1 LSYSHTIGLTAGL
14 LAAFTWAVAAVI
26 FRQLGVR
33 LHPLVLNLY
42 KGIIASIALV
52 LVLTVWGGVVQTV
65 PVKPFLLLL
74 FSGMLGIGVGDTA
87 FFAALNRLGER
98 QTVLI
103 AETAAPLVTI
113 LLALLL
119 FQEFI
124 SLPAWLGIIAIL
136 CGVYLVLR
144 VRSNQNGP
152 PQKHLLAGITYA
164 LVAAISQAV
173 GGIMSKGAFRLY
185 DIDPAWSSLVRLLG
199 GIILVAL
206 LIPLFS
212 QSYLPAAARNKRVWG
227 FVIIAA
233 LIGTFGGIVFQQT
246 AYKFTYTGLAQT
258 MIATSSIFVMLIAL
272 LRRERISAQAW
283 LGALVAVAGVGLLF
297 WF

>member
-1 LSYSHTIGLTAGL
+1 MSYSHTLGLTAGL
-14 LAAFTWAVAAVI
+14 LAALSWAVAAVI

-42 KGIIASIALV
+42 KGTIASVALV
-52 LVLTVWGGVVQTV
+52 LVLVFWGGVLQPV
-65 PVKPFLLLL
+65 PLKPFLLLL

-103 AETAAPLVTI
+103 AETVAPLITI
-113 LLALLL
+113 MLALLL

-124 SLPAWLGIIAIL
+124 SLAAWLGIIAIL
-136 CGVYLVLR
+136 FGVYLVIR
-144 VRSNQNGP
+144 MRSDANGP
-152 PQKHLLAGITYA
+152 PQKQLLAGVSYGLI
-164 LVAAISQAV
+164 AAICQAV

-185 DIDPAWSSLVRLLG
+185 DIDPVWSSLVRLLG
-199 GIILVAL
+199 GLLLVAV
-206 LIPLFS
+206 LIPILR
-212 QSYLPAAARNKRVWG
+212 QSYFPVSARNKRVWR
-227 FVIIAA
+227 FVLLAT
-233 LIGTFGGIVFQQT
+233 LVGTFGGIIFQQT

-272 LRRERISAQAW
+272 VKGERISPRAW
-283 LGALVAVAGVGLLF
+283 LGAMVAVAGVVLLF

>member
-1 LSYSHTIGLTAGL
+1 MSYSHTLGLTAGL
-14 LAAFTWAVAAVI
+14 LAALSWAVAAVI

-42 KGIIASIALV
+42 KGTIASVALV
-52 LVLTVWGGVVQTV
+52 LVLVFWGGVLQPV
-65 PVKPFLLLL
+65 PLKPFLLLL

-103 AETAAPLVTI
+103 AETVAPLITI
-113 LLALLL
+113 MLALLL

-136 CGVYLVLR
+136 FGVYLVIR
-144 VRSNQNGP
+144 MRSDANGP
-152 PQKHLLAGITYA
+152 PQKQLLAGVSYGLI
-164 LVAAISQAV
+164 AAICQAV

-185 DIDPAWSSLVRLLG
+185 DIDPVWSSLVRLLG
-199 GIILVAL
+199 GLLLVAV
-206 LIPLFS
+206 LIPLLRQNYFPVS
-212 QSYLPAAARNKRVWG
+212 ARSKRVWR
-227 FVIIAA
+227 FVLLAT
-233 LIGTFGGIVFQQT
+233 LIGTFGGIIFQQT

-272 LRRERISAQAW
+272 VKGERISPRAW
-283 LGALVAVAGVGLLF
+283 LGAMVAVAGVVLLF

>member
-1 LSYSHTIGLTAGL
+1 LSYSHTLGLTAGL
-14 LAAFTWAVAAVI
+14 LAAFSWAVAAVI

-42 KGIIASIALV
+42 KGVIASVALV
-52 LVLTVWGGVVQTV
+52 LVLTIWGGVLQPV
-65 PVKPFLLLL
+65 PLKPFLLLL
-74 FSGMLGIGVGDTA
+74 FSGMLGIGVGDSA

-103 AETAAPLVTI
+103 AETVAPLITI
-113 LLALLL
+113 MLALLL

-136 CGVYLVLR
+136 SGVYLVIR
-144 VRSNQNGP
+144 GRSNSSGP
-152 PQKHLLAGITYA
+152 PQKHLLAGVTYG
-164 LVAAISQAV
+164 LVAAICQAV

-185 DIDPAWSSLVRLLG
+185 DIDPVWSSLVRLLG
-199 GIILVAL
+199 GLLLVAV
-206 LIPLFS
+206 LIPLLRQNYFPVS
-212 QSYLPAAARNKRVWG
+212 ARSKRVWR
-227 FVIIAA
+227 FVLLAT
-233 LIGTFGGIVFQQT
+233 LIGTFGGIIFQQT

-272 LRRERISAQAW
+272 VKGERISPRAW
-283 LGALVAVAGVGLLF
+283 LGAMVAVAGVVLLF